1 MPWSISRRLLAMVV
15 AACLAGCA
23 VVGPNFQRPAAP
35 ASAGF
40 AMAGDERPGGVALT
54 SETRAAGPWWRALGS
69 PRLDAVMSEALAGNQ
84 TVAAADANLQKAQAL
99 EQSARGGLAP
109 KLDASAGAQRERI
122 NTQVFGITGFP
133 SPTINLY
140 SVGGT
145 VSYDLDL
152 FGGGRRRVEA
162 AGAMAQAQ
170 AHRTDA
176 AYLTLTG
183 DVALQAVRIAGL
195 RARIATL
202 QSIIADDQVN
212 IDIVRKAEAAGGE
225 APAAATGGL
234 AQLAED
240 QALLPPVRQQLAQA
254 RHALA
259 QLVGKSPAEWTAP
272 DFAMEEFSPPSRI
285 PVSLPSMQARRRPD
299 ILAAEADF
307 HADTAKIGVA
317 TADLYPD
324 IRLVAGLTQSALT
337 PASLFSYDSTGW
349 NFGAGLTA
357 PILNGGSLRAQK
369 RAAEA
374 QARASL
380 AQYRQTVL
388 SAFVQIS
395 DVLAALAHDED
406 ERVAVTHAEA
416 AAQAALRDA
425 RAAYRLGGAAFL
437 AVVEAQRRLDRAR
450 LDRIDAED
458 QRLMDIV
465 KLFAAT
471 AADWRQSPA
480 PAPGQ

>member
-84 TVAAADANLQKAQAL
+84 TVAAADASLQKARAL

-109 KLDASAGAQRERI
+109 KLDASAGAERERI

-202 QSIIADDQVN
+202 QAIIADDQVN

-225 APAAATGGL
+225 APAAATGGM

-240 QALLPPVRQQLAQA
+240 QALLPPVGQQLAQA

-259 QLVGKSPAEWTAP
+259 LLVGKAPAAWTAP
-272 DFAMEEFSPPSRI
+272 DFAMEGFAPPAHI
-285 PVSLPSMQARRRPD
+285 PVSLPSILVRRRPD

-307 HADTAKIGVA
+307 PRRHSED
-317 TADLYPD
+317 
-324 IRLVAGLTQSALT
+324 RRRHRR
-337 PASLFSYDSTGW
+337 SLSRHPPG
-349 NFGAGLTA
+349 
-357 PILNGGSLRAQK
+357 
-369 RAAEA
+369 
-374 QARASL
+374 
-380 AQYRQTVL
+380 
-388 SAFVQIS
+388 
-395 DVLAALAHDED
+395 
-406 ERVAVTHAEA
+406 
-416 AAQAALRDA
+416 
-425 RAAYRLGGAAFL
+425 
-437 AVVEAQRRLDRAR
+437 RRLDPVGAHAGVAVF
-450 LDRIDAED
+450 L
-458 QRLMDIV
+458 
-465 KLFAAT
+465 
-471 AADWRQSPA
+471 
-480 PAPGQ
+480 